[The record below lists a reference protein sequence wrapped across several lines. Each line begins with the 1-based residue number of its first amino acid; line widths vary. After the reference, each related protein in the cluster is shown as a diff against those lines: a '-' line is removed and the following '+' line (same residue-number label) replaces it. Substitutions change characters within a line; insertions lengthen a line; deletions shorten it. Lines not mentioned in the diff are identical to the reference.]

1 MGLLI
6 KGGTIVNA
14 EGQFRGDVW
23 VDDDGIIRQ
32 IGADLEKVRLTGS
45 KADRVVDA
53 SGQLV
58 FPGGID
64 AHTHMELPF
73 MGTTS
78 ADSFETGTV
87 AGAVGGTT
95 GIIDFVIPS
104 KKQSNLDAL
113 GQWNEKAHGRAVF
126 DYAFHM
132 AIVEWTDRTAEEMA
146 EIVRRGITSFKT
158 FTAYKG
164 ALMLDD
170 RELFNV
176 MLQAR
181 DLRSI
186 VTVHAV
192 NGDVLST
199 LAERFAKEGK
209 LSPAYHPRC
218 QPPEAEGEA
227 THRAIQLARIAGI
240 PLYVVHVTCD
250 DALQQ
255 IHRAN
260 GEGIEIYA
268 ETCIQYLL
276 LDDSLYEKP
285 NFEGAK
291 FVLSPP
297 LRKPQDQK
305 ALWEGIQRGHVHTLA
320 TDHCPFHFESQKTM
334 GREDF
339 RKIPNGLP
347 GVEERISLLYTFGV
361 AEGKISMSQL
371 VDVCSTRVAKIFNMY
386 PRKGTVTVG
395 ADADLVVY
403 DPAWEGTFSAK
414 THKSKV
420 DYSCYEG
427 WKRKG
432 RPSHVFVRG
441 HLIAKDGEFVGE
453 RGFGR
458 FVERGQYR
466 AGYKAS

>member
-6 KGGTIVNA
+6 KGGTVVTS
-14 EGQFRGDVW
+14 EGEMRADVW
-23 VDDDGIIRQ
+23 ADDEGVIRE
-32 IGADLEKVRLTGS
+32 IGQDLEKVRLTGNN
-45 KADRVVDA
+45 ADRVFDA
-53 SGQLV
+53 SGQFV
-58 FPGGID
+58 IPGGID

-78 ADSFETGTV
+78 ADNFETGTA
-87 AGAVGGTT
+87 AGCVGGTT
-95 GIIDFVIPS
+95 GIIDFVIPG
-104 KKQSNLDAL
+104 KKQGLLDAL
-113 GQWNEKAHGRAVF
+113 GQWDSKAQGKAVA
-126 DYAFHM
+126 DYSFHM
-132 AIVEWTDRTAEEMA
+132 AVTDWTDRTAEEMQ
-146 EIVRRGITSFKT
+146 ETVRRGITSFKT

-176 MLQAR
+176 MLRAR
-181 DLRSI
+181 ELKTM

-192 NGDVLST
+192 NGDVLAT

-209 LSPAYHPRC
+209 LSPHYHPLC

-227 THRAIQLARIAGI
+227 THRAIQLARISGI

-250 DALQQ
+250 DSLQH

-260 GEGIEIYA
+260 GEGTEVYA

-276 LDDSLYEKP
+276 LDDSLYDLPE
-285 NFEGAK
+285 FQGSK

-297 LRKPQDQK
+297 LRKKEDQK
-305 ALWEGIQRGHVHTLA
+305 ALWDGIRRGHVHTLA
-320 TDHCPFHFESQKTM
+320 TDHCPFHFETQKSM
-334 GREDF
+334 GKEDF

-361 AEGKISMSQL
+361 AEGKISWSQL
-371 VDVCSTRVAKIFNMY
+371 VDVCSTRPAKIFNMY
-386 PRKGTVTVG
+386 PKKGTISAG
-395 ADADLVVY
+395 ADADIVIY
-403 DPAWEGTFSAK
+403 DPAWSGTFSVK
-414 THKSKV
+414 TQASKV

-441 HLIAKDGEFVGE
+441 RLVSKDGDFRGE
-453 RGFGR
+453 RGMGK
-458 FVERGQYR
+458 FVPRQAY
-466 AGYKAS
+466 AY

>member
-6 KGGTIVNA
+6 KHGTVVNA
-14 EGQFRGDVW
+14 EGEFKADVY
-23 VDDDGIIRQ
+23 VDDAGVIRD
-32 IGADLEKVRLTGS
+32 IGSDLERARTSGADRDT
-45 KADRVVDA
+45 VVDA
-53 SGQLV
+53 EGQYV
-58 FPGGID
+58 IPGGID

-78 ADSFETGTV
+78 ADNFEHGTI
-87 AGAVGGTT
+87 AGCVGGTT
-95 GIIDFVIPS
+95 GIIDFVIPA
-104 KKQSNLDAL
+104 KKQGLLDAL
-113 GQWNEKAHGRAVF
+113 GQWDHKARGRAVA

-132 AIVEWTDRTAEEMA
+132 AVVDWDDRTAADMA
-146 EIVRRGITSFKT
+146 EVARRGITSFKT

-181 DLRSI
+181 ALKGI

-192 NGDVLST
+192 NGDVLAT
-199 LAERFAKEGK
+199 LAEKFAKEGK
-209 LSPAYHPRC
+209 LSPSYHPQC
-218 QPPEAEGEA
+218 QPPEIEGEA
-227 THRAIQLARIAGI
+227 TFRAIQLARVAGI

-250 DALQQ
+250 DALEQ

-260 GEGIEIYA
+260 GEGTEVYA

-276 LDDSLYEKP
+276 LDDSLYDLP

-291 FVLSPP
+291 YVLSPP
-297 LRKPQDQK
+297 LRKKHDQN
-305 ALWEGIQRGHVHTLA
+305 ALWNGICRGHVHTLA
-320 TDHCPFHFESQKTM
+320 TDHCPFMFESQKTM
-334 GREDF
+334 GKEDF

-347 GVEERISLLYTFGV
+347 GVEERISLLYTYGV
-361 AEGKISMSQL
+361 ARGKITMSQL
-371 VDVCSTRVAKIFNMY
+371 VDVCSTRVARIFNMT
-386 PRKGTVTVG
+386 PKKGQIAVG
-395 ADADLVVY
+395 ADADIVVY
-403 DPAWEGTFSAK
+403 DPRWEGSFSAK

-427 WKRKG
+427 WQRKG

-441 HLIAKDGEFVGE
+441 KLVAKDGEFVGE
-453 RGFGR
+453 RGFGK
-458 FVERGQYR
+458 FVERR
-466 AGYKAS
+466 AYAR

>member
-6 KGGTIVNA
+6 KNGTVVNADGEFKADVYVDDAGTI
-14 EGQFRGDVW
+14 RD
-23 VDDDGIIRQ
+23 
-32 IGADLEKVRLTGS
+32 IGTDLEKVRVTGRGR
-45 KADRVVDA
+45 DTVVDA
-53 SGQLV
+53 SGQYV

-78 ADSFETGTV
+78 ADNFENGTI
-87 AGAVGGTT
+87 AGVCGGTT
-95 GIIDFVIPS
+95 GIIDFVIPV
-104 KKQSNLDAL
+104 KKQGLLDAL
-113 GQWNEKAHGRAVF
+113 GQWDEKARGKAVA

-132 AIVEWTDRTAEEMA
+132 AVVDWNEQIAR
-146 EIVRRGITSFKT
+146 EIPEVVRRGISSFKT

-170 RELFNV
+170 EQLFRV
-176 MLQAR
+176 MLAAR
-181 DLRSI
+181 EEKSI
-186 VTVHAV
+186 VTIHAV
-192 NGDVLST
+192 NGDVLAT

-209 LSPAYHPRC
+209 LSPAYHPQC

-227 THRAIQLARIAGI
+227 TFRAIQLSRIAGI

-250 DALQQ
+250 DSLTQ

-260 GEGIEIYA
+260 GEGTEVYA

-291 FVLSPP
+291 YVLSPP
-297 LRKPQDQK
+297 LRKKEDQE
-305 ALWEGIQRGHVHTLA
+305 ALWKGIQRGHVHTLA
-320 TDHCPFHFESQKTM
+320 TDHCPFHFGSQKTM
-334 GREDF
+334 GKDDF

-347 GVEERISLLYTFGV
+347 GVEERISLLYTYGV
-361 AEGKISMSQL
+361 AEGKISWSQL
-371 VDVCSTRVAKIFNMY
+371 VDVCSTRPAQIFNMY
-386 PRKGTVTVG
+386 PKKGAVAVG

-403 DPAWEGTFSAK
+403 DPSYETTFSAK

-427 WKRKG
+427 WKRRG

-441 HLIAKDGEFVGE
+441 KLVARDGEFVGE
-453 RGFGR
+453 RGFGK
-458 FVERGQYR
+458 FVERPR
-466 AGYKAS
+466 YKR

>member
-6 KGGTIVNA
+6 KNGTVVNA
-14 EGQFRGDVW
+14 EGEFKADIYVG
-23 VDDDGIIRQ
+23 DDGTIAE
-32 IGADLEKVRLTGS
+32 IGRGLEKVRLTGPG
-45 KADRVVDA
+45 ADTVVDA
-53 SGQLV
+53 SGQYV

-78 ADSFETGTV
+78 ADNFETGTI
-87 AGAVGGTT
+87 AGVVGGTT
-95 GIIDFVIPS
+95 GIIDFVIPA
-104 KKQSNLDAL
+104 KKQGLLDAL
-113 GQWNEKAHGRAVF
+113 GQWDEKARGRAVA

-132 AIVEWTDRTAEEMA
+132 AVVDWMDDTAAEMA
-146 EIVRRGITSFKT
+146 ECVRRGITSFKT

-176 MLQAR
+176 MLAAR
-181 DLRSI
+181 ELRSI

-192 NGDVLST
+192 NGDVLAT
-199 LAERFAKEGK
+199 LAERFAKEGR

-227 THRAIQLARIAGI
+227 TFRAIQLARIAGI

-250 DALQQ
+250 DALEQ

-260 GEGIEIYA
+260 GEGTEVYA

-276 LDDSLYEKP
+276 LDDSLYELP
-285 NFEGAK
+285 DFEGAK
-291 FVLSPP
+291 YVLSPP
-297 LRKPQDQK
+297 LRKKEDQL
-305 ALWEGIQRGHVHTLA
+305 ALWKGIQRGHVHTLA
-320 TDHCPFHFESQKTM
+320 TDHCPFMFSNQKTM
-334 GREDF
+334 GKDDF

-347 GVEERISLLYTFGV
+347 GIEERISLLFTYGV
-361 AEGKISMSQL
+361 AEGRITMSQL
-371 VDVCSTRVAKIFNMY
+371 VDVCSTRPARIFNMY
-386 PRKGTVTVG
+386 PKKGAVAVG

-403 DPAWEGTFSAK
+403 DPSWEATFSAA

-427 WKRKG
+427 WKRRG

-441 HLIAKDGEFVGE
+441 RLVAKDGEFVGE

-458 FVERGQYR
+458 FVERGRYAR
-466 AGYKAS
+466 R

>member
-6 KGGTIVNA
+6 KNGTVVTA
-14 EGQFRGDVW
+14 EGEFGADIY
-23 VDDDGIIRQ
+23 VDDDGIIRD
-32 IGADLEKVRLTGS
+32 IGTNLERVRLTGPE
-45 KADRVVDA
+45 KDRIVDA
-53 SGQLV
+53 SGQYV

-73 MGTTS
+73 MGTVS
-78 ADSFETGTV
+78 ADNFETGTI
-87 AGAVGGTT
+87 AGCCGGTT
-95 GIIDFVIPS
+95 GIVDFVIPA
-104 KKQSNLDAL
+104 KKQRLLDAL
-113 GQWNEKAHGRAVF
+113 AQWDEKARGKAVS

-132 AIVEWTDRTAEEMA
+132 AVTDWMNETADEMA
-146 EIVRRGITSFKT
+146 ECVRRGITSFKT

-170 RELFNV
+170 EQLFRV
-176 MLQAR
+176 MLRAR
-181 DLRSI
+181 ELRSI

-192 NGDVLST
+192 NGDVLAT
-199 LAERFAKEGK
+199 LAERFAREGK
-209 LSPAYHPRC
+209 LSPAYHPKC

-250 DALQQ
+250 DALSH

-260 GEGIEIYA
+260 GEGVEVYA

-276 LDDSLYEKP
+276 LDESLYELP
-285 NFEGAK
+285 DFEGAK
-291 FVLSPP
+291 YVLSPP
-297 LRKPQDQK
+297 LRAKRHQD
-305 ALWEGIQRGHVHTLA
+305 ALWKGIQRGHVHTLA
-320 TDHCPFHFESQKTM
+320 TDHCPFHFATQKTM
-334 GREDF
+334 GKSDF

-347 GVEERISLLYTFGV
+347 GIEERIALLYTYGV
-361 AEGKISMSQL
+361 LEGKITMSQL
-371 VDVCSTRVAKIFNMY
+371 VDVCSTRPAKIFNMY
-386 PRKGTVTVG
+386 PRKGAIAVG
-395 ADADLVVY
+395 AEADLVVW
-403 DPAWEGTFSAK
+403 DPTYEGTWSAK

-427 WKRKG
+427 WRRRG

-441 HLIAKDGEFVGE
+441 RLVVRDGEFVGE

-458 FVERGQYR
+458 FIERGTYAPR
-466 AGYKAS
+466 KS

>member
-6 KGGTIVNA
+6 KNGTVVTSESEFVA
-14 EGQFRGDVW
+14 DVY
-23 VDDDGIIRQ
+23 VDEDGIIRD
-32 IGADLEKVRLTGS
+32 IGTGLEKVRLTG
-45 KADRVVDA
+45 KDRDRVIDA
-53 SGQLV
+53 SGQYV

-73 MGTTS
+73 MGTVS
-78 ADSFETGTV
+78 ADNFETGTI
-87 AGAVGGTT
+87 AGCCGGTT
-95 GIIDFVIPS
+95 GIIDFVIPQ

-113 GQWNEKAHGRAVF
+113 AQWDEKARGRAVS

-132 AIVEWTDRTAEEMA
+132 AIVDWNEKTAAEMA
-146 EIVRRGITSFKT
+146 ECVRRGITSFKT

-170 RELFNV
+170 EQLFRVMLAAREL
-176 MLQAR
+176 
-181 DLRSI
+181 DSI
-186 VTVHAV
+186 VTIHAV

-199 LAERFAKEGK
+199 LAERFVKEGK
-209 LSPAYHPRC
+209 TSPAYHPRC

-227 THRAIQLARIAGI
+227 TFRAIQLSRIAGI

-250 DALQQ
+250 DALSQ

-260 GEGIEIYA
+260 GEGTEVYA

-276 LDDSLYEKP
+276 LDDSLYERP
-285 NFEGAK
+285 DFEGAK
-291 FVLSPP
+291 YVLSPP
-297 LRKPQDQK
+297 LRKKEDQR
-305 ALWEGIQRGHVHTLA
+305 ALWDGIRLGYVHTLA
-320 TDHCPFHFESQKTM
+320 TDHCPFHFETQKTM
-334 GREDF
+334 GRNDF

-347 GVEERISLLYTFGV
+347 GIEERIALLYTFGV
-361 AEGKISMSQL
+361 LEKKIRMSKL
-371 VDVCSTRVAKIFNMY
+371 VDVCSTRPAKIFNMY
-386 PRKGTVTVG
+386 PRKGAIAIG
-395 ADADLVVY
+395 SDADLVIW
-403 DPAWEGTFSAK
+403 DPSYEGRWSAK

-427 WKRKG
+427 WKRRG

-441 HLIAKDGEFVGE
+441 RLVVKDGEFVGE

-458 FVERGQYR
+458 FVERPRYSR
-466 AGYKAS
+466 

>member
-6 KGGTIVNA
+6 KGGTVVNS
-14 EGQFRGDVW
+14 EGQYRADVW
-23 VDDDGIIRQ
+23 VDDDGVIQQ
-32 IGADLEKVRLTGS
+32 IGHDLEKVRLTGS

-53 SGQLV
+53 SGQFV

-78 ADSFETGTV
+78 ADNFENGTV
-87 AGAVGGTT
+87 AGCVGGTT

-104 KKQSNLDAL
+104 KGQSNLDAL
-113 GQWNEKAHGRAVF
+113 GQWNEKAGGKAVS

-132 AIVEWTDRTAEEMA
+132 AIVEWTNKTAEEMEEVA
-146 EIVRRGITSFKT
+146 RRGITSFKT

-176 MLQAR
+176 MLKAR
-181 DLRSI
+181 DLKSI

-209 LSPAYHPRC
+209 LSPAYHPKC

-227 THRAIQLARIAGI
+227 TFRAIQLARIAGI

-260 GEGIEIYA
+260 GEGTEIYA

-285 NFEGAK
+285 DFEGAK
-291 FVLSPP
+291 YVLSPP
-297 LRKPQDQK
+297 LRKKQDQV

-334 GREDF
+334 GKEDF

-347 GVEERISLLYTFGV
+347 GVEERISLLYTYGV
-361 AEGKISMSQL
+361 AEGKITWSQL
-371 VDVCSTRVAKIFNMY
+371 VDVCSTRPAKIFNMY
-386 PRKGTVTVG
+386 PKKGAVAVG
-395 ADADLVVY
+395 ADADLVVF
-403 DPAWEGTFSAK
+403 DPAWESTFSAK

-441 HLIAKDGEFVGE
+441 RLVAKDGEFCGE

-458 FVERGQYR
+458 FVERSRYAR
-466 AGYKAS
+466 R

>member
-6 KGGTIVNA
+6 KNGTIVNA
-14 EGQFRGDVW
+14 EGEWKADVY
-23 VDDDGIIRQ
+23 VDDAGTIRD
-32 IGADLEKVRLTGS
+32 IGTDLEKVRLTGS
-45 KADRVVDA
+45 GRDSVVDA
-53 SGQLV
+53 SGQYV

-78 ADSFETGTV
+78 ADNFEHGTI
-87 AGAVGGTT
+87 AGVVGGTT

-104 KKQSNLDAL
+104 KKQGLLDAL
-113 GQWNEKAHGRAVF
+113 GQWDEKARGRAVA

-132 AIVEWTDRTAEEMA
+132 AVVDWTDNTAAEMQ
-146 EIVRRGITSFKT
+146 ECVRRGITSFKT

-176 MLQAR
+176 MLRAR
-181 DLRSI
+181 ELKSI

-192 NGDVLST
+192 NGDVLAV

-209 LSPAYHPRC
+209 LSPSYHPQC

-227 THRAIQLARIAGI
+227 TFRAIQLARVAGI

-250 DALQQ
+250 DSLEQ

-260 GEGIEIYA
+260 GEGTEIYA

-276 LDDSLYEKP
+276 LDDSLYDLP

-291 FVLSPP
+291 YVLSPP
-297 LRKPQDQK
+297 LRKKHDQA
-305 ALWEGIQRGHVHTLA
+305 ALWQGIQRGHVHTLA
-320 TDHCPFHFESQKTM
+320 TDHCPFLFEKQKTM
-334 GREDF
+334 GKEDF

-347 GVEERISLLYTFGV
+347 GIEERISLLFTYGV
-361 AEGKISMSQL
+361 AEGRITMSQL
-371 VDVCSTRVAKIFNMY
+371 VDVCSARPARIFNMY
-386 PRKGTVTVG
+386 PRKGAVAVG

-403 DPAWEGTFSAK
+403 DPSWEATFSAR

-427 WKRKG
+427 WKRRG

-441 HLIAKDGEFVGE
+441 KLVAKDGEFVGE

-458 FVERGQYR
+458 FVERGQYKR
-466 AGYKAS
+466 